1 MKPKTVLSLLEVLPT
16 LPPIWHHNVFGQIRY
31 YDLRAGK
38 ADPLTGATVQALE
51 ATENRLAYFLE
62 RFPEFRKTLRLA
74 LTHEESGR
82 EARSY
87 QGWQWHDVETH
98 PTKLIRLV
106 TEGISRINLRTR
118 QATAYLLRDRDAV
131 KRVLARS

>member
-1 MKPKTVLSLLEVLPT
+1 MK
-16 LPPIWHHNVFGQIRY
+16 
-31 YDLRAGK
+31 
-38 ADPLTGATVQALE
+38 GATIQSLE
-51 ATENRLAYFLE
+51 TIENKLAFFLDK
-62 RFPEFRKTLRLA
+62 FPEYRKTLRLA
-74 LTHEESGR
+74 VMHEESGK

-118 QATAYLLRDRDAV
+118 QATSYLLRDREAV
-131 KRVLARS
+131 KRALENWNIPGRRLTDLIGLNRESLIH

>member
-1 MKPKTVLSLLEVLPT
+1 MSRQG
-16 LPPIWHHNVFGQIRY
+16 WS
-31 YDLRAGK
+31 
-38 ADPLTGATVQALE
+38 LTGATVQALE

-62 RFPEFRKTLRLA
+62 RFPEYRKTLRLA

-87 QGWQWHDVETH
+87 RGWQWHDAETH

-106 TEGISRINLRTR
+106 TEGISRISLAPR
-118 QATAYLLRDRDAV
+118 QATPYVLRDRYAAQ
-131 KRVLARS
+131 RVLG

>member
-1 MKPKTVLSLLEVLPT
+1 MQCWSL
-16 LPPIWHHNVFGQIRY
+16 
-31 YDLRAGK
+31 K
-38 ADPLTGATVQALE
+38 GATVQALE
-51 ATENRLAYFLE
+51 ATMNRFVYFFDS
-62 RFPEFRKTLRLA
+62 FPEYRKTLRLA
-74 LTHEESGR
+74 VTHEESGR

-106 TEGISRINLRTR
+106 TEGISRISLRTR
-118 QATAYLLRDRDAV
+118 QATSYLLRDKDAV

>member
-1 MKPKTVLSLLEVLPT
+1 MSKCYQPCPLCRITMFSVKPDTM
-16 LPPIWHHNVFGQIRY
+16 FYGQ
-31 YDLRAGK
+31 GK
-38 ADPLTGATVQALE
+38 ADPLTGATLEVLE
-51 ATENRLAYFLE
+51 ATENRLAYLLE
-62 RFPEFRKTLRLA
+62 RFPEYRKTLRLA

-118 QATAYLLRDRDAV
+118 QATSYLLRDRDAV

>member
-1 MKPKTVLSLLEVLPT
+1 MVSVESATMT
-16 LPPIWHHNVFGQIRY
+16 YGQ
-31 YDLRAGK
+31 AGWSM
-38 ADPLTGATVQALE
+38 TGATVQALE

-62 RFPEFRKTLRLA
+62 RFPEYRKTLRLA
-74 LTHEESGR
+74 VTHEESGR

-106 TEGISRINLRTR
+106 TEGISRISLRTR
-118 QATAYLLRDRDAV
+118 EATSYILRDRDAV